1 MIEEYWGLKEKPF
14 SNTPDMHFL
23 FPAEDFD
30 EAKARL
36 LYNIKELGGGLTLI
50 TGSIGSGKTF
60 LAYAVKDEL
69 EKDKYPVSLLIN
81 PMLSATGFLKEIL
94 SHFGIEKVP
103 RYRVKLM
110 KILEEFLIHT
120 HQKKRVGVVLI
131 DEGQL
136 LRKSVI
142 EEIRILLNLE
152 TAKEKLIQIAIF
164 GQPELKK
171 KLSKMPQVRQR
182 INIKYNLGAL
192 SKEETIEYIKHRCNV
207 AGAKDKIFTP
217 TALDEI
223 FKFSKG
229 IPRVIN
235 NICQNALFVG
245 WMKEVKNIGNEII
258 RDVVEELL
266 EEK

>member
-1 MIEEYWGLKEKPF
+1 VIEEYWKLEERPF

-50 TGSIGSGKTF
+50 TGEIGSGKTF
-60 LAYAVKDEL
+60 LAYAVKEEL
-69 EKDKYPVSLLIN
+69 TKDKYPVALLIN
-81 PMLSATGFLKEIL
+81 PMLSPTGFLKEIL
-94 SHFGIEKVP
+94 SHFGVEKIP
-103 RYRVKLM
+103 GYRVKLM
-110 KILEEFLIHT
+110 KILDDFLIDA
-120 HQKKRVGVVLI
+120 HQDGKVGVVLI

-136 LRKSVI
+136 LRKPVI
-142 EEIRILLNLE
+142 EQIRILLNLE
-152 TAKEKLIQIAIF
+152 TSKEKLIQIAIF
-164 GQPELKK
+164 GQPDIKK

-182 INIKYNLGAL
+182 INIKYNLGRMD
-192 SKEETIEYIKHRCNV
+192 KEEAVEYIKHRCKV
-207 AGAKDKIFTP
+207 AGAKNEIFT
-217 TALDEI
+217 TGALDEI

-245 WMKEVKNIGNEII
+245 WMKEVDKIDKEII
-258 RDVVEELL
+258 KDVVEELL
-266 EEK
+266 EE